1 MKKLYEPLNMF
12 DLKPP
17 IYKETTGIINKLES
31 SGSPCPDDQMS
42 IIILKR
48 CSILRTFIYKIISH
62 CWREPKFLSCWKH
75 AFTILIHKKG
85 SNVEPSKLRP
95 ITLQPVF
102 AKIYSSLIRNR
113 IYNFLLENQFTE
125 SNMQKGFWRAISEK
139 IEHNR
144 TANPYRQTR
153 QKCTA
158 PDNHHTVG
166 SKKCF

>member
-1 MKKLYEPLNMF
+1 MKKLYEPLNVF

-17 IYKETTGIINKLES
+17 IYKEINSSQVDLLVRMTKL
-31 SGSPCPDDQMS
+31 S

-48 CSILRTFIYKIISH
+48 CSILRTFIYKIMSH

-85 SNVEPSKLRP
+85 SNVESSKLRP

-113 IYNFLLENQFTE
+113 IYNFFLENQFTE
-125 SNMQKGFWRAISEK
+125 SNMQKGFWRAISGK

-144 TANPYRQTR
+144 TANPYHQTR
-153 QKCTA
+153 QK
-158 PDNHHTVG
+158 
-166 SKKCF
+166 